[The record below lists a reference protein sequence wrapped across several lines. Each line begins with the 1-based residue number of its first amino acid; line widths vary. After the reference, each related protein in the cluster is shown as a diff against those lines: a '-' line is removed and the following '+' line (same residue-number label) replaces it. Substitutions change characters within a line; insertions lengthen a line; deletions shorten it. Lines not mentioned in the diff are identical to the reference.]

1 VDVVVRNGK
10 DGMPKMAVG
19 VVEVVGDGFNGTNK
33 GAVVEESWKPAPE
46 RLSKTTTNVEY
57 HSNLK
62 NDEPDA

>member
-1 VDVVVRNGK
+1 
-10 DGMPKMAVG
+10 MPKMAVG